1 VTDFKDLV
9 EKAQAGD
16 KNAYGTIY
24 SELYTPVYKYVYIR
38 TRNKELSEDITSD
51 VFLRFLSSLHLYTT
65 QKDTPLS
72 YLFTI
77 ARNLLINNGKKK
89 KADLFEEGMEENV
102 RDESASALDKNIFKE
117 EISQVME
124 ILSKIQDDQ
133 REVIELKFLSELS
146 TKEVSLLL
154 KKSEANIRQLE
165 SRGLKKMREILQSYE

>member
-1 VTDFKDLV
+1 VIDFKELV
-9 EKAQAGD
+9 EKAQAGN
-16 KNAYGTIY
+16 KEAYGTIY

-38 TRNKELSEDITSD
+38 TRSKELSEDITSD

-102 RDESASALDKNIFKE
+102 RDESASALERNIFKE
-117 EISQVME
+117 DVAIIMGV
-124 ILSKIQDDQ
+124 LDKLQDDQ

-154 KKSEANIRQLE
+154 KKSESNIRQLE
-165 SRGLKKMREILQSYE
+165 SRGLRKMREILQPNE